1 MLRSGCVEKMSVR
14 DDDVTSETEIR
25 AACDRFDHERAAT
38 LVVERY
44 GPEILGF
51 LAAWL
56 SDRERAAEVFS
67 MFAEDLWVGLPGFRF
82 QCSARGWAYTL
93 ARNAA
98 RRFVK
103 HAYRERHVRALG
115 LDAQWVAFAAE
126 VRLHTASFLRTEVRE
141 TLRSLRMQ
149 LSAEDQSLIILR
161 VDKKL
166 PWRELAIV
174 LSDEGLAASDAD
186 LARETARLRKRFQL
200 ATARLRTLAI
210 EAGILKSK
218 EP

>member
-1 MLRSGCVEKMSVR
+1 MSDR
-14 DDDVTSETEIR
+14 DDETEIR
-25 AACDRFDHERAAT
+25 AACERGDHAHAAS
-38 LVVERY
+38 LVVGRY

-98 RRFVK
+98 RRFAK
-103 HAYRERHVRALG
+103 HARREHRQRALG
-115 LDAQWVAFAAE
+115 LDAEWVAYSAQ
-126 VRLHTASFLRTEVRE
+126 VQLRTASFLRTEVRE
-141 TLRSLRMQ
+141 RLQALRLQ
-149 LSAEDQSLIILR
+149 LPAEDQSLIILR
-161 VDKKL
+161 IDKKL

-174 LSDEGLAASDAD
+174 LSDAGLAASDATLD
-186 LARETARLRKRFQL
+186 REAARLRKRFQL
-200 ATARLRTLAI
+200 ATARLRSLAV
-210 EAGILKSK
+210 EAGILQTR